1 MKRGDLYR
9 FTADMHGGFKK
20 DDIVILVTVGERRRN
35 RGPLPSRG
43 VAVVGIMHEG
53 AYVQIPL
60 THFKGRTVKVRR

>member
-20 DDIVILVTVGERRRN
+20 DDIVILVTVGEGDRAL
-35 RGPLPSRG
+35 GL
-43 VAVVGIMHEG
+43 VEDAVGIMHEG

-60 THFKGRTVKVRR
+60 THFRGRTVKVRR